1 MHEGANAELTREELR
16 LRWALRAF
24 AVLFGAETLIYLA
37 PALFGSAQPDW
48 VQLPFVDNSFVKSF
62 LFAGLCAIAAADV
75 RRFDRAVSL
84 VVAGLTLWVIVAVPL
99 LIWGETGRVYDI
111 FGLELS
117 ITAILWLGIGLE
129 GSLALLFALLHR
141 SAFRARYGLR
151 YLSCGQFRTLAAV
164 TEGLLTRDARTLSGE
179 EAAARVD
186 RYLAGFEAKRKW
198 VMRLALTG
206 IGLYP
211 LLFGRQPLSLM
222 APDERRSF
230 LETRFAGDV
239 ARRRIGS
246 LRRWLVQGMIRIGQQ
261 LACVGYY
268 GDPRAYP
275 EVGYVPF
282 SRRDRFDPR
291 WRRRPETGLRVTR
304 PGAVGSDAI
313 EAEVAIVG
321 SGAAGALL
329 AYRLAEAGQDV
340 VVLERGRHVDPSE
353 FSEDEAEML
362 MKLYRDGAVQLTR
375 DFSLQVL
382 QGMCVGGS
390 TVVNNAVCVGPPQEV
405 LEDWERRLEGRLD
418 AAAVASAGDRVR
430 RLLEVQT
437 TPDGI
442 LARDVG
448 RFQPGSVKFEQGI
461 EKLGLAKTALRSG
474 SVDAN
479 IRDCLG
485 CGYCN
490 IGCAYGRKLSVLD
503 TLLPWG
509 QERFGAERLRVLSE
523 CRADRITASD
533 GRAEALECR
542 LAGAGKLR
550 VSAERFVVAAGAVNS
565 SWLLMRSRI
574 GGGRVGEGFECNMG
588 SPITAEFDEELHSY
602 DGLQISHLLQ
612 PDGDSGFVMETWFN
626 PVLAQALAMPGWFED
641 HRRNMRN
648 YAHMTATGVLVGTR
662 SGGRIKPAL
671 TGGPDVEFTPSE
683 RDLERLVEGLKLAGR
698 IYLEAGA
705 RRVMPATF
713 AFHSFQT
720 ADELERLGEIV
731 TDKSDIQLGTGH
743 PQGGNRLSTHPDG
756 GVVDPSTFRVHGM
769 RNLYVC
775 DASVFPTSITVN
787 PQLTVM
793 SLAEHAAPIVA
804 AGE

>member
-1 MHEGANAELTREELR
+1 VEERANPELTGQELR
-16 LRWALRAF
+16 LRWALRIF
-24 AVLFGAETLIYLA
+24 AVLFGAETLVYLA
-37 PALFGSAQPDW
+37 PALVGSAQPDW
-48 VQLPFVDNSFVKSF
+48 LQLPFVDNSFVKSF

-75 RRFDRAVSL
+75 RRFDRAISL
-84 VVAGLTLWVIVAVPL
+84 VVAGLTLWVVVAIPL

-117 ITAILWLGIGLE
+117 ITAIMWLGIGLE

-141 SAFRARYGLR
+141 SAFRARHGLK

-164 TEGLLTRDARTLSGE
+164 TESLLTRDARILPPE
-179 EAAARVD
+179 ESAARVD

-206 IGLYP
+206 MGLYP
-211 LLFGRQPLSLM
+211 LLFARQPLSLM
-222 APDERRSF
+222 ATDERRRF
-230 LETRFAGDV
+230 LEARFAGDV

-268 GDPRAYP
+268 GDPRTHE

-282 SRRDRFDPR
+282 SRRERFDPS
-291 WRRRPETGLRVTR
+291 WRKRPGGLRVTPPAR
-304 PGAVGSDAI
+304 VASDEI
-313 EAEVAIVG
+313 EADVAIVG

-353 FSEDEAEML
+353 FTEDEAEML
-362 MKLYRDGAVQLTR
+362 MTLYRDGAVQLTR

-390 TVVNNAVCVGPPQEV
+390 TVVNNAVCIGPPEEV
-405 LEDWERRLEGRLD
+405 LEDWEQRLD
-418 AAAVASAGDRVR
+418 GTLTASAVAEAGQRVR
-430 RLLEVQT
+430 ELLEVQT
-437 TPDGI
+437 TPEGI
-442 LARDVG
+442 LARDLG
-448 RFQPGSVKFEQGI
+448 RFQPGSVKFEHGI
-461 EKLGLAKTALRSG
+461 EKLGLATSALRSG
-474 SVDAN
+474 SVEAN

-490 IGCAYGRKLSVLD
+490 IGCAYERKMSVLD

-509 QERFGAERLRVLSE
+509 QERFGAERLRVFSE
-523 CRADRITASD
+523 CRADRIAASD
-533 GRAEALECR
+533 GRAEAVECR
-542 LAGAGKLR
+542 LAGGAKLR
-550 VSAERFVVAAGAVNS
+550 VRADRIVVSAGTVNS
-565 SWLLMRSRI
+565 SWLLMQSRI

-588 SPITAEFDEELHSY
+588 SPITAEFEEELHSY

-612 PDGDSGFVMETWFN
+612 PHGEAGFVMETWFN

-648 YAHMTATGVLVGTR
+648 YAHMTATGVLVGTE
-662 SGGRIKPAL
+662 SEGRIKPAL
-671 TGGPDVEFTPSE
+671 TGGPDVEFTPSD
-683 RDLERLVEGLKLAGR
+683 RDLGLLIEGLKLAGR

-713 AFHSFQT
+713 VFHSFET
-720 ADELERLGEIV
+720 EDELERLDEIV
-731 TDKSDIQLGTGH
+731 NDKSDIQLGTGH
-743 PQGGNRLSTHPDG
+743 PQGGNRLSTQPDR
-756 GVVDPSTFRVHGM
+756 GVVDPSSFRVHGM

-775 DASVFPTSITVN
+775 DASVFPTSTTVN
-787 PQLTVM
+787 PQMTVM
-793 SLAEHAAPIVA
+793 SLAEHAAPLIA